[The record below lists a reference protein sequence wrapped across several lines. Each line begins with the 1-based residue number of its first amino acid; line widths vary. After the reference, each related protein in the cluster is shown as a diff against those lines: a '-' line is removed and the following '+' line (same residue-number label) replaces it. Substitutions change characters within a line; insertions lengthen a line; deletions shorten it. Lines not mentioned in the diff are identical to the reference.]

1 MLNKHSSARSLAF
14 VFSEM
19 LMRNF
24 RAFMLLLEHLERDAL
39 GKNSAWGLGSS
50 ICLHVNHFQS
60 KLRVSWA
67 LRWVHCC
74 LHQILNLAVLVG
86 TAHLLLYQSSRTC
99 PWTILSDER
108 ASASNHQF
116 QTKSLLL
123 QSQKFCQMFFKFEY
137 LSVIIFVDRNPA
149 TVEFDCDFFAFSEK
163 KTHYHFHDSNHGWQG
178 WTVWTN
184 KVVEIMYR
192 FSQA

>member
-39 GKNSAWGLGSS
+39 GKNSAWGLRSS

-86 TAHLLLYQSSRTC
+86 TAHLLLYQSSLQRVTTNSKRRAC
-99 PWTILSDER
+99 SFNPKNSVRCFLNSNTLVWLS
-108 ASASNHQF
+108 
-116 QTKSLLL
+116 
-123 QSQKFCQMFFKFEY
+123 
-137 LSVIIFVDRNPA
+137 LSTGTRLRWSSIA
-149 TVEFDCDFFAFSEK
+149 TSSPFRKK
-163 KTHYHFHDSNHGWQG
+163 KTRYHFYDSTHG
-178 WTVWTN
+178 
-184 KVVEIMYR
+184 
-192 FSQA
+192 